1 MSNFDLF
8 RVPIW
13 EAQRPSPTAPRYYLA
28 KVLQGQD
35 QVLSNP
41 GLGGEGKEADSG
53 AKECVDS
60 EGPAGFRRPS
70 ADYRL
75 QETRTI
81 RLLLRVSLLANIYR
95 KFDSEERLMVNHY
108 EEKRRNVVVIE
119 AKLQQLVLYIILIL
133 LV

>member
-1 MSNFDLF
+1 M
-8 RVPIW
+8 
-13 EAQRPSPTAPRYYLA
+13 
-28 KVLQGQD
+28 
-35 QVLSNP
+35 LSNP
-41 GLGGEGKEADSG
+41 GFGREGKEPDSG

-108 EEKRRNVVVIE
+108 EEKRQNVVVIE
-119 AKLQQLVLYIILIL
+119 AKLHKLVSYIILT
-133 LV
+133 LVV